1 MISLACFLPVSLAL
15 GVVPLKMQAPPSTPR
30 SAAAGDQG
38 TPPAQPA
45 QPFQAPK
52 PRAAATKRRPS
63 PPLLE
68 TPAKRTR
75 GAAPATTTEEK
86 LTGDSDDAR
95 AQARQKFASQ
105 DFVGAAA
112 LFAEHAAACRDPKD
126 ASKARADE
134 AAAWLSA
141 GVAEPANRRAHAEKA
156 YEATQAALTLD
167 PTHVLSL
174 IHI

>member
-1 MISLACFLPVSLAL
+1 MHVYEFTAL
-15 GVVPLKMQAPPSTPR
+15 GLVATQMQAPPTTPR
-30 SAAAGDQG
+30 GGAPGDAA

-86 LTGDSDDAR
+86 LIGDADDAR
-95 AQARQKFASQ
+95 AQARQKFAAQ

-134 AAAWLSA
+134 SAAWLSA
-141 GVAEPANRRAHAEKA
+141 GVAEPA
-156 YEATQAALTLD
+156 
-167 PTHVLSL
+167 
-174 IHI
+174 